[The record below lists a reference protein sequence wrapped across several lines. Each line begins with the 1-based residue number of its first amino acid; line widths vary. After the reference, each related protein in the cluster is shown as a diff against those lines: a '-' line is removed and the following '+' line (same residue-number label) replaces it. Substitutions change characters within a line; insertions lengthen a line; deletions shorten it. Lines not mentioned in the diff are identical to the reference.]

1 MAAWSVLV
9 WAAGLLVVTPLSA
22 FVLGRMLGRDGVI
35 SNEEILSW
43 VVTPAGIG
51 FALLWLASALT
62 LLVAQFGGLS
72 RLVAYRGH
80 AATLPL
86 AAIALVTALPAVF
99 RFCLVVAAAVLALLV
114 PLLAWVAVVYRR
126 LLREHDINY
135 YLSARPPEW
144 DRALALVLPAVVVW
158 VIVLVWLLVRALPAL
173 PAFFDGHRPARTAL
187 AVGWRLS
194 RGQFATLFTRLGAAV
209 VVLTV
214 VRGALAGTTFL
225 LASAVVDAIA
235 RESTSLQPVLI
246 ATAAFTAFTG
256 VLDLIVT
263 FLGVAWLSALLTRF
277 YLAEIRQADGP
288 PNADPATTWL
298 TRRRIV
304 LVTAAGVAL
313 NAAAT
318 FAALEITS
326 EPPEFL
332 VIAHRAGALHAP
344 ENTLL
349 ALERAIE
356 SGADMAEIDVQRT
369 KDGVVVVI
377 HDADLM
383 RVARDPRAIAGTDY
397 AAFASVRQGRDDG
410 SPPDERR
417 LARLDEFLE
426 RASGRIGL
434 AVELKYYGWDPLLAP
449 QVLSEI
455 RARGLEQQVMII
467 SLSLRAIEQVRRLEP
482 EIATG
487 YLSSVSLGSLNR
499 LPVTALALS
508 RQRSSAP
515 VIREAQ
521 AQGLEVYVW
530 TVNDTGGMI
539 EMIGRG
545 ADGIITDDPIV
556 AARVRDELKTLT
568 SIELLLLRF
577 SDALTDEEA
586 NDEIP
591 GVQ

>member
-1 MAAWSVLV
+1 
-9 WAAGLLVVTPLSA
+9 
-22 FVLGRMLGRDGVI
+22 MLGPVGVI

-43 VVTPAGIG
+43 VVTPAGMG
-51 FALLWLASALT
+51 FVLLGLASALT
-62 LLVAQFGGLS
+62 LSVAQFGGLS
-72 RLVAYRGH
+72 RLVASRGH
-80 AATLPL
+80 AATLPS
-86 AAIALVTALPAVF
+86 AAIALTTGLPAVF
-99 RFCLVVAAAVLALLV
+99 RFCLVVVAAALALLV
-114 PLLAWVAVVYRR
+114 PLLAWVAVVYTR

-144 DRALALVLPAVVVW
+144 DRALALALPAVIVW
-158 VIVLVWLLVRALPAL
+158 VIVVVWLLVRALPAL

-187 AVGWRLS
+187 AVGWQLS

-209 VVLTV
+209 IVLTV
-214 VRGALAGTTFL
+214 VRAALAGTTFL

-235 RESTSLQPVLI
+235 RASTSLRPVLI
-246 ATAAFTAFTG
+246 ATAAFAAVTG

-263 FLGVAWLSALLTRF
+263 FLGFAWLSALLTRF
-277 YLAEIRQADGP
+277 YLAEIREGDGR
-288 PNADPATTWL
+288 PNAVPATTWF
-298 TRRRIV
+298 TGRRIV
-304 LVTAAGVAL
+304 LVTAAGVAV

-318 FAALEITS
+318 FTALEITS

-349 ALERAIE
+349 ALERAIK

-383 RVARDPRAIAGTDY
+383 RVARDPRAIGGTEY
-397 AAFASVRQGRDDG
+397 AAFAGVRQGRDDG

-417 LARLDEFLE
+417 LARLEEFLE
-426 RASGRIGL
+426 RARGRIGL

-455 RARGLEQQVMII
+455 RARGLEQQIMII
-467 SLSLRAIEQVRRLEP
+467 SLSLQAIEQVRTLEP

-487 YLSSVSLGSLNR
+487 YLSSVSLGSLNQ

-508 RQRSSAP
+508 RQRSTAP
-515 VIREAQ
+515 VIRDAH
-521 AQGLEVYVW
+521 AHGLEVYVW

-545 ADGIITDDPIV
+545 ADGIITDDPTV
-556 AARVRDELKTLT
+556 AARVRDELKALT
-568 SIELLLLRF
+568 STELLLLRF

-586 NDEIP
+586 KDEIP